1 MLKILF
7 VCIILMAVSC
17 KEANV
22 AENIKEESLSAKELL
37 QGIWLDEDETV
48 NMKVKG
54 DTIYFADTLMSPV
67 YFQILDDSLV
77 LKGAREMRYA
87 IVRQSPN
94 IFHFTNHM
102 GDVVKLSKSIHAED
116 AQIFERKVAVQLNQN
131 QLIKRDTILVEG
143 QRRYH
148 VYVQVNPSTYK
159 VVRTSYNQDGVMVDN
174 IYYDNIVNVCV
185 YDGGNRIFFRDMY
198 KKDFQKFIPSDYF
211 GQSVLSDINIT
222 EISSEGIKLQAYICV
237 PDSPTSYVVNILITE
252 SGEMKMSVG

>member
-87 IVRQSPN
+87 IVKQSPN
-94 IFHFTNHM
+94 I
-102 GDVVKLSKSIHAED
+102 DRKSVV
-116 AQIFERKVAVQLNQN
+116 
-131 QLIKRDTILVEG
+131 
-143 QRRYH
+143 
-148 VYVQVNPSTYK
+148 
-159 VVRTSYNQDGVMVDN
+159 
-174 IYYDNIVNVCV
+174 
-185 YDGGNRIFFRDMY
+185 
-198 KKDFQKFIPSDYF
+198 
-211 GQSVLSDINIT
+211 
-222 EISSEGIKLQAYICV
+222 
-237 PDSPTSYVVNILITE
+237 
-252 SGEMKMSVG
+252 